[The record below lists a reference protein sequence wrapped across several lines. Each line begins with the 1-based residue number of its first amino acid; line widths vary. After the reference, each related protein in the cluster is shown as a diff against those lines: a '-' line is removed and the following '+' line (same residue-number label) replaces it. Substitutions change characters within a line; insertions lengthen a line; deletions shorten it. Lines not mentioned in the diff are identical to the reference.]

1 VNVDFE
7 KPSAKGKM
15 VDSQQQIKANA
26 NQDDGLKSLCQRLEA
41 KRKKKSNQNF
51 LELNLFRQ
59 T

>member
-15 VDSQQQIKANA
+15 VDSQQIKANA

-51 LELNLFRQ
+51 VELNLFRQ